1 MIASVVKVP
10 IAELQNSFQQY
21 MKALK
26 IKVTRDGRMV
36 CGPRSPYRQTSTFAL
51 SAHVIEFMRRVPA
64 KSTVT
69 TRSMTTEERKQW
81 GKSSL
86 SSKICTWSSS
96 AGISSDKEEEEKY
109 SIPVPDLLATTQGST
124 YYKSLV
130 KVSLDEKK
138 KKQKEE
144 QMRRNGVAPNA
155 ASKLAKVIEAMKEER
170 MQKNTKSS
178 SNNYGIAFCCCC
190 YLIHN

>member
-69 TRSMTTEERKQW
+69 TRSMTTEERVDNDNNDD
-81 GKSSL
+81 GD
-86 SSKICTWSSS
+86 
-96 AGISSDKEEEEKY
+96 DKEESSTTTLWSVVCVVFQRNEQLA
-109 SIPVPDLLATTQGST
+109 SLQLLADSAPLNSHSLTST
-124 YYKSLV
+124 LQFIQLRASN
-130 KVSLDEKK
+130 S
-138 KKQKEE
+138 KQ
-144 QMRRNGVAPNA
+144 
-155 ASKLAKVIEAMKEER
+155 
-170 MQKNTKSS
+170 
-178 SNNYGIAFCCCC
+178 
-190 YLIHN
+190 